1 MSAKPTYQH
10 AQETAW
16 PLLVFELN
24 EIRPICGSAWRR
36 MLQIGEARDELSGVT
51 AAVGMMSANELTAG
65 RAVLL
70 LGVHPLTSPS
80 NLPCSPDCSRPVWL
94 GHRGAA
100 TGREGSVVHAWV
112 SASTGIVLMPAVF
125 VSYSAKPGYRRACSA

>member
-1 MSAKPTYQH
+1 MSAKPAYQY

-24 EIRPICGSAWRR
+24 EIRPVCGSAWRR
-36 MLQIGEARDELSGVT
+36 MLQVGEAGDELSGVT

-80 NLPCSPDCSRPVWL
+80 NLRSLNLTAHVQC
-94 GHRGAA
+94 
-100 TGREGSVVHAWV
+100 GSVTEARLLAERAL
-112 SASTGIVLMPAVF
+112 SFT
-125 VSYSAKPGYRRACSA
+125 PG